1 MKYAME
7 EKKCD
12 ICGSSNTKVLHEQI
26 KDGTSLV
33 LVDDDNRPFNNRDV
47 MCMDCGLVF
56 KTPSFTRDELARFYD
71 TDYSELY
78 RPGWK
83 KSISK
88 TMLAYTLFQAIIAL
102 DWLKARIKLRGKTML
117 EIGSGDGMFSRL
129 ATAEGVTVVPLDMDP
144 RACEVAKKLHGI
156 STVQEDFMTTEN
168 VNDKYDIVCLRNT
181 LEHMYS
187 PMEALARAKNFM
199 KEDGIILVELPS
211 AAMPYPGI
219 PIGAFLSGAHNYTFL
234 PETLTIAA
242 DKCGLGVRDLQ
253 FAGHNACM
261 LAILDN
267 NKANET
273 FINQAEDIYTLLNER
288 YTEHNNT
295 YFQQKEIVLKLF
307 NESNVTIIVDSIKA
321 LKHTSNLITHLLLT
335 QLPSG
340 KEGLRKM
347 SAIFDNY
354 TWNGT
359 QAWDIQCCAATYEF
373 FRGMF
378 YREVGDFTRAIEQFR
393 RAKFLYPRILD
404 NNAVKEMVLEGILSE
419 TVFGEY
425 FWYSNEKVLK
435 LMS

>member
-1 MKYAME
+1 MKYELE

-26 KDGTSLV
+26 RDGSTVV
-33 LVDDDNRPFNNRDV
+33 LLDEDNRPFNNIDV

-56 KTPSFTRDELARFYD
+56 KTPSFTRSELARFYE

-83 KSISK
+83 KTISK
-88 TMLAYTLFQAIIAL
+88 SMLAYTLFQAVTAL
-102 DWLKARIKLRGKTML
+102 DWLKARMKLAGKTML
-117 EIGSGDGMFSRL
+117 EIGSGDGVFARL
-129 ATAEGVTVVPLDMDP
+129 AAAEGVIVTPIDVDQ
-144 RACEVAKKLHGI
+144 RACEIAKKLHGI
-156 STVQEDFMTTEN
+156 TTVQEDFMTSGKINE
-168 VNDKYDIVCLRNT
+168 KYDIVCLRNT

-187 PMEALARAKNFM
+187 PMEALSRAVEFM
-199 KEDGIILVELPS
+199 NEDGIILVELPS
-211 AAMPYPGI
+211 AAMPYPAI

-234 PETLTIAA
+234 PETVSLIAE
-242 DKCGLGVRDLQ
+242 KCGLGVRDLQ

-261 LAILDN
+261 LAILDK
-267 NKANET
+267 NKSNET
-273 FINQAEDIYTLLNER
+273 YINQAEDIFPMLQER

-295 YFQQKEIVLKLF
+295 FFQQKEIVLKLL
-307 NESNVTIIVDSIKA
+307 NESNVTIIVDTIKS

-335 QLPSG
+335 QLPSNR
-340 KEGLRKM
+340 EGLRKM
-347 SAIFDNY
+347 SAIFDGY

-359 QAWDIQCCAATYEF
+359 QAWDIQCCAGTFEF

-393 RAKFLYPRILD
+393 RAKFLYPRITD
-404 NNAVKEMVLEGILSE
+404 NNAVKEMMLEGIMSDS
-419 TVFGEY
+419 VFGEY

-435 LMS
+435 AVS